1 MLSSGTGNN
10 RANTV
15 DTSSV
20 ISSNSVRSSI
30 GISNRSS
37 SSLCGGSSNNLSR
50 SSIGVLHRSN
60 SLSRSSS
67 SNILNSRGGIR
78 ISSIS
83 YRSSSIGDWSSNRF
97 HVNIGL
103 SLNFFMDIRFSSN
116 LIGVYWLNM
125 DIWLSFNFLMHIGFS
140 SNLLMN
146 IWLSSNFICFYR
158 LNMDIW
164 FSSNLLMDIRNCHW

>member
-1 MLSSGTGNN
+1 MLSSGQGNN

-60 SLSRSSS
+60 SLSS

-83 YRSSSIGDWSSNRF
+83 YRSNSIGDWSSNRF

-103 SLNFFMDIRFSSN
+103 SLNFFMHVGLSSDFFMDIRFSSN

-146 IWLSSNFICFYR
+146 IWLSSNFI
-158 LNMDIW
+158 
-164 FSSNLLMDIRNCHW
+164 